1 MSVAVVCSLQLG
13 WVMLLAGIVALVN
26 VRSWAFDE
34 DRWRRLSRRDTA
46 GCWMLVS

>member
-1 MSVAVVCSLQLG
+1 MGDVGSWYDHV
-13 WVMLLAGIVALVN
+13 ID

-34 DRWRRLSRRDTA
+34 DRWRGSSRRDTA